1 MTVPN
6 TIHTTGYTADGFRV
20 SLTLDIDAD
29 AGTVQELLG
38 KLDLVRRAG
47 ITPQA
52 PGLEEGA
59 EMEEV
64 VAVMRREKPSDGTP
78 IVDFYPAWNN
88 AGTYGAY
95 KFCSLYLDT
104 PAEIAE
110 FEAQAGLRLTDIPLY
125 DGQQA
130 LKRTHGRAHAKEVQL
145 SRPVQMTRKQIGT
158 HPETGYAKYEYGY
171 YRTMATVPAGGG
183 VVEDQPDPEDEAA
196 LFPAWLSKDTAA
208 YHLDKWYT
216 AYAPDRMGSKAF
228 YDAVLQLAKPGA
240 TSFRQLANV
249 ISPAALEMKVRDH
262 FSPEPEPD
270 PTPDDAPQGEPLP
283 HARKRDDAPP
293 TAGYAGAVREV
304 THKEVT
310 NKHPLDGEQVL
321 LDFVRYDATHRG
333 TPRWTATGH
342 VDGQQVRVTL
352 YREDVRLMEHLGYAA
367 SMAMSPGEKLL
378 PVRVVLRHEQR
389 NGLRVDGAWVD
400 GEYVTR
406 ESLIEQLRATGD

>member
-1 MTVPN
+1 MTEAN
-6 TIHTTGYTADGFRV
+6 TIWTTGYTADGFRV
-20 SLTLDIDAD
+20 ALTLDADAD
-29 AGTVQELLG
+29 AGTVQALLA
-38 KLDLVRRAG
+38 KLDLVRAAG

-88 AGTYGAY
+88 AGTFGAY

-104 PAEIAE
+104 PGEIAE
-110 FEAQAGLRLTDIPLY
+110 FEAQAGVKLADVPLY
-125 DGQQA
+125 DGQAA

-145 SRPVQMTRKQIGT
+145 PRPVQMTRKQIGT

-171 YRTMATVPAGGG
+171 YRTVAPTGGA
-183 VVEDQPDPEDEAA
+183 VDQPDPDDEKA
-196 LFPAWLSKDTAA
+196 LFPDWLDKDTAA
-208 YHLDKWYT
+208 RHLERWYT
-216 AYAPDRMGSKAF
+216 AYAPERMGNKAF

-262 FSPEPEPD
+262 FSPEPD
-270 PTPDDAPQGEPLP
+270 PTPDDETPTPDDNGHQKRPPLP
-283 HARKRDDAPP
+283 RARKREDV
-293 TAGYAGAVREV
+293 TGYADAVREV
-304 THKEVT
+304 THKEAT
-310 NKHPLDGEQVL
+310 NKHPLDGEEVL
-321 LDFVRYDATHRG
+321 LDFVRYDTTHKG
-333 TPRWTATGH
+333 TPRWVATGH

-352 YREDVRLMEHLGYAA
+352 YREDIRLMEHLGYAA

-389 NGLRVDGAWVD
+389 NGLRVDGAWQD

-406 ESLIEQLRATGD
+406 ERLIEQLRAAGD